1 MANRSNPNIII
12 CGTPGTGKSTH
23 ASQLIEAVPTLKL
36 LSVGDLVK
44 EQGLHTG
51 FDEEWQSH
59 IVDDDALLDSIESD
73 CLAGG
78 CLIDWHECELFPRS
92 WIDLVIVLRCDHSVL
107 WDRLEKRG
115 YSMNKIQENNEAEI
129 MQVVLD
135 EAHESYDEEIVV
147 ELSSESVEDI
157 DSNVERIVQ
166 WINSW
171 KRSNQRTRNVET

>member
-1 MANRSNPNIII
+1 
-12 CGTPGTGKSTH
+12 
-23 ASQLIEAVPTLKL
+23 
-36 LSVGDLVK
+36 
-44 EQGLHTG
+44 
-51 FDEEWQSH
+51 
-59 IVDDDALLDSIESD
+59 
-73 CLAGG
+73 
-78 CLIDWHECELFPRS
+78 
-92 WIDLVIVLRCDHSVL
+92 
-107 WDRLEKRG
+107 
-115 YSMNKIQENNEAEI
+115 MNKIQENNEAEI